1 MILGKRVVVVM
12 PAYNAVKTL
21 EQTVEQVDRD
31 IVDDIVLV
39 DDYSQDGTV
48 ELATNLGLHTIRH
61 ERNLGYGGNQSV

>member
-39 DDYSQDGTV
+39 DDYSQAQKRERRGECDGV
-48 ELATNLGLHTIRH
+48 RKP
-61 ERNLGYGGNQSV
+61 

>member
-21 EQTVEQVDRD
+21 EQTVEQVDRG

-39 DDYSQDGTV
+39 DDPSCRQ
-48 ELATNLGLHTIRH
+48 IR
-61 ERNLGYGGNQSV
+61 GGQPMSSRIT